1 MQRKPL
7 RIGKI
12 MPGSFAHVIR
22 QFMASAH
29 FQSKAKTTQD
39 SWARVLRIA
48 EEEGGLGGCSVQVI
62 RPALIQ
68 GFLDALAHKPGQ
80 QMNARTA
87 LKAVE
92 KFAVVR
98 ELVPYPFMTGTSC
111 IGSDGGHEPW
121 TFEQVTLA
129 EQNARAD
136 LSRVITLAVETG
148 QRGSDIVRMCWSDIE
163 EKEDPTSGR
172 RHKGINVI
180 QKKTDVRLWVPLT
193 ARLEEVMAGWEKRP
207 GPFVLKPDGK
217 PYVRSLLSWHWNHE
231 RDNNESLASIK
242 AAGLV
247 LHGLR
252 ATAVVRARKAGANP
266 LQIASM
272 IGMSVPMVTRYSRL
286 ADQGEMAMAVVH
298 LLDRT
303 AGERKQQKIERFAL

>member
-1 MQRKPL
+1 
-7 RIGKI
+7 
-12 MPGSFAHVIR
+12 
-22 QFMASAH
+22 MASAH

-62 RPALIQ
+62 RPSLIQ
-68 GFLDALAHKPGQ
+68 AFLDALAHKPGQ

-98 ELVPYPFMTGTSC
+98 DLMPIPFMTGTSC

-121 TFEQVTLA
+121 TFEQVALA
-129 EQNARAD
+129 EEHARAD

-148 QRGSDIVRMCWSDIE
+148 QRGSDIVRMAPTDIE
-163 EKEDPTSGR
+163 EKEDPVSGVKR
-172 RHKGINVI
+172 RGINVI
-180 QKKTDVRLWVPLT
+180 QKKTGVRLWVPLT
-193 ARLEEVMAGWEKRP
+193 ARLEQVIATWERRP
-207 GPFVLKPDGK
+207 GPFVVKPDGK
-217 PYVRSLLSWHWNHE
+217 PYVRSLLSWHWNNE
-231 RDNNESLASIK
+231 RDHNEALAPIK
-242 AAGLV
+242 TAGLV

-298 LLDRT
+298 MLDRT
-303 AGERKQQKIERFAL
+303 AGERKQQKIERFGS